1 MYLYSTFNKH
11 TMPIP
16 EPSSGQSENEY
27 VSECIA
33 QLINEGK
40 EQDQAAA
47 ICYETWRNK
56 MNSQVKSFTIKKI
69 EK

>member
-1 MYLYSTFNKH
+1 
-11 TMPIP
+11 MPIP
-16 EPSSGQSENEY
+16 EPASGQSENEY

-40 EQDQAAA
+40 DQEQAAA

>member
-1 MYLYSTFNKH
+1 
-11 TMPIP
+11 MPIP
-16 EPSSGQSENEY
+16 EPSSSQSENEY

-47 ICYETWRNK
+47 ICYETWRNN